1 VKKKKSKIIYQEDVY
16 AASFVK
22 ASGALWVF
30 APWIVLWDM
39 EVVNMPVLLCQ
50 WWSKGRIVDMC
61 HQSLQ

>member
-1 VKKKKSKIIYQEDVY
+1 MKKKSKIVYQEDVY
-16 AASFVK
+16 NASFVK
-22 ASGALWVF
+22 ASGALRVF
-30 APWIVLWDM
+30 APWIILWDM